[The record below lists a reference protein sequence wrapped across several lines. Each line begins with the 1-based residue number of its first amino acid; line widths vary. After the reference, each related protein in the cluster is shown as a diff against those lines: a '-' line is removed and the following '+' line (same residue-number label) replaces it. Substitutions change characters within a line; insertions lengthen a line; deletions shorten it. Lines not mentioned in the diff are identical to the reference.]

1 MPSAIPIKLSEIDN
15 FKNYK
20 VFTYAVIT
28 KVEDFNVEL
37 VWESKKIKVFV
48 EEEKLKDLKEGDLV
62 YIRGNVKE
70 IEGEVKFYPD
80 LIKKSSLKNKESAK
94 KILESFKSHL

>member
-1 MPSAIPIKLSEIDN
+1 MPSAIPIKLSELEN

-20 VFTYAVIT
+20 IFTYAVIA
-28 KVEDFNVEL
+28 KIEDFNVEL
-37 VWESKKIKVFV
+37 VWENKKIKVFMD
-48 EEEKLKDLKEGDLV
+48 EEKLKGLKEGDLV

-94 KILESFKSHL
+94 KILEFFREIT